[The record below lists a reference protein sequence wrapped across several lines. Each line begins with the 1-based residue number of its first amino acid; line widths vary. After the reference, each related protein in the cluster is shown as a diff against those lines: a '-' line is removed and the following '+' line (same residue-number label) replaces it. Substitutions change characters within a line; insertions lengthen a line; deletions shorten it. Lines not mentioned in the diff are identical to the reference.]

1 MSDQWKRRR
10 SLAVNSSQLLVRG
23 DPAKVNSKHNDRGN
37 QNRLPVL
44 KKRCCRVE
52 KCHPV
57 SLNYFVSFAR
67 AKPGRAA
74 KLQNCK
80 DLQKNEMSGQLFAI
94 FGSYWAARLHFPCLP
109 MQIWD
114 ASMGLQNFH
123 EFSQPHMVLLWWV
136 NKRLDHLQLG
146 SITSCCSGMEPA
158 FLPSRGGTQTRNERA
173 AEIEPNLQLDQVS
186 AVLDSNLGRGLG
198 RDEKASKG
206 VGVRLKK
213 EPPHTFPLFVN
224 QHDGESTRSRY
235 IREHT

>member
-1 MSDQWKRRR
+1 
-10 SLAVNSSQLLVRG
+10 
-23 DPAKVNSKHNDRGN
+23 
-37 QNRLPVL
+37 
-44 KKRCCRVE
+44 
-52 KCHPV
+52 
-57 SLNYFVSFAR
+57 
-67 AKPGRAA
+67 
-74 KLQNCK
+74 
-80 DLQKNEMSGQLFAI
+80 
-94 FGSYWAARLHFPCLP
+94 
-109 MQIWD
+109 
-114 ASMGLQNFH
+114 
-123 EFSQPHMVLLWWV
+123 
-136 NKRLDHLQLG
+136 
-146 SITSCCSGMEPA
+146 MEPA